1 MLDVR
6 YILRYNRENCK
17 IYLTVFSPKEAK
29 KTVETL
35 SITKPRKN
43 KTATVSESAK
53 IENKRKRFFRWES
66 LKRRFC
72 LEVCRQKA
80 KTKKKRSKENESIKI
95 NVKVLPK
102 ARNN

>member
-43 KTATVSESAK
+43 KTATVSES
-53 IENKRKRFFRWES
+53 E
-66 LKRRFC
+66 
-72 LEVCRQKA
+72 
-80 KTKKKRSKENESIKI
+80 
-95 NVKVLPK
+95 
-102 ARNN
+102 